1 MEGHQ
6 IWYNIL
12 AMKEY
17 HLQLL
22 AIIIG
27 LILFMGLYQ
36 HLENEVQ
43 QGEYEQCL
51 KYATEKQKDEKICE
65 ALLD

>member
-1 MEGHQ
+1 
-6 IWYNIL
+6 
-12 AMKEY
+12 MKEY
-17 HLQLL
+17 HLKLL

-36 HLENEVQ
+36 HLENEVE

-51 KYATEKQKDEKICE
+51 KYATEKQKDEKVCMKASDINK
-65 ALLD
+65 ASDSVR

>member
-1 MEGHQ
+1 
-6 IWYNIL
+6 
-12 AMKEY
+12 MKEY

-43 QGEYEQCL
+43 QSKYEHCL
-51 KYATEKQKDEKICE
+51 KVATEKQKEERLCE
-65 ALLD
+65 AALD

>member
-1 MEGHQ
+1 
-6 IWYNIL
+6 
-12 AMKEY
+12 MKEY